1 MRKDGFDIF
10 HDIIFDGFNIDH
22 VVISKYGI
30 FCIETKTYSKPEKGE
45 AKINYDGN
53 TVVVNGYSANA
64 PVIQVK
70 AASKTL
76 QELLEQSTG
85 KKFTVKPVL
94 LFPGWFVESKNNEAM
109 LDVWALNP
117 KAFKKF
123 IQNQN
128 ESLSADDTK
137 LAAYHLSRHVRSS

>member
-76 QELLEQSTG
+76 QELFRVLEPNG
-85 KKFTVKPVL
+85 YAILVVPIADIKRGDAEENDLLMLEVL
-94 LFPGWFVESKNNEAM
+94 LDMRELLEDIKGQLEG
-109 LDVWALNP
+109 
-117 KAFKKF
+117 
-123 IQNQN
+123 
-128 ESLSADDTK
+128 
-137 LAAYHLSRHVRSS
+137 